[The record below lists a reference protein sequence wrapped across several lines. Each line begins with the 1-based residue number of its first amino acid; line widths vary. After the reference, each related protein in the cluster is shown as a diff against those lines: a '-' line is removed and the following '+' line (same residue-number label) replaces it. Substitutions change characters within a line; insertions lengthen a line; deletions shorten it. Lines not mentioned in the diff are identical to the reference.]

1 MQSKPPSTVKIA
13 PTDSFAVTQA
23 DGEIRHK
30 VPARWNKAKKYSKN
44 KQERGIWPLTSN
56 CHPGTTTPVL
66 PFPMSFNIPT
76 KTMSCILHI
85 ETSTDVCSVALSQ
98 DGVCLHEKI
107 DTNGRRHAEILAPF
121 VEEAVSFADS
131 HAIPL
136 DAVSVSAG
144 PGSYTGLRIGV
155 STAKGLCYGRDLK
168 LISIPTL
175 KVLCTPILL
184 YREDIPDNALL
195 CPMIDARRMEVY
207 TAIYDRALHEVV
219 PTDAVIVNENSFA
232 EILDK
237 QPVFFFGNGADKCRD
252 TLKHPNAH
260 FIEGIV
266 PKASNML
273 PLAER
278 ALALNETED
287 VAYYE
292 PFYLKQFVAGKSKN
306 LLNG

>member
-1 MQSKPPSTVKIA
+1 
-13 PTDSFAVTQA
+13 
-23 DGEIRHK
+23 
-30 VPARWNKAKKYSKN
+30 
-44 KQERGIWPLTSN
+44 
-56 CHPGTTTPVL
+56 
-66 PFPMSFNIPT
+66 
-76 KTMSCILHI
+76 MSCILHI

-195 CPMIDARRMEVY
+195 CPMIDARRMKVY

-292 PFYLKQFVAGKSKN
+292 PFYLKQFVAGKSRN